1 MKLCSMIINEIKAV
15 YQYEKR
21 SRVDIG
27 TLQNVMLIFVVV
39 MLLIDIQ
46 NLKLGEYVIA
56 SITFVVAVVSI
67 FAILALGHSDK
78 IYRICMAAVIAFLIL
93 AVPISLYGSNKGFSM
108 MWYFLVPIISIILLG
123 MPFGIPVSV
132 GFGLYVT
139 VMFYTPLKEL
149 LIYDYPKYYLFYYPL
164 FYWSF
169 FVIVVVIDIFYK
181 RYQMN
186 QEENEYKNDNKP
198 VSEATWAAVKE
209 IAQKELEKD
218 VAIALEDR
226 KKLMIDAVTAIS
238 QMLDAK
244 DGYTQQHSK
253 RVAEYSLMIAKSMNK
268 FSDKDYK
275 IIYRSA
281 LLHDIG
287 KIAVPDM
294 ILNKPGRLTDKEYN
308 IMRKHTVWG
317 GEILKDLEFLP
328 DADKGAIYHHERIDG
343 KGYPY
348 GIKADELPELV
359 RIISAA
365 DSLDAMSSNRCYRK
379 QCDKQYIID
388 EFKKGAGRQFDNE
401 VAHIVISLIEK
412 GELLSEA

>member
-27 TLQNVMLIFVVV
+27 TLQNVMLIFAVV

-78 IYRICMAAVIAFLIL
+78 IYRICTVIAFLIL

-108 MWYFLVPIISIILLG
+108 MWYFLVPVISIILLG

-186 QEENEYKNDNKP
+186 QEENE
-198 VSEATWAAVKE
+198 
-209 IAQKELEKD
+209 KELEKD

-294 ILNKPGRLTDKEYN
+294 ILNKPGRLTDEEYN

-348 GIKADELPELV
+348 GIKADQLPELV

>member
-56 SITFVVAVVSI
+56 AITFVVAVVSI

-93 AVPISLYGSNKGFSM
+93 AVPISLYGLNKGFSM

-123 MPFGIPVSV
+123 MPFGMPVSV

-186 QEENEYKNDNKP
+186 QEENE
-198 VSEATWAAVKE
+198 
-209 IAQKELEKD
+209 KELEKD

-238 QMLDAK
+238 QMLDARMVILSS
-244 DGYTQQHSK
+244 TQRGWQSI
-253 RVAEYSLMIAKSMNK
+253 R
-268 FSDKDYK
+268 
-275 IIYRSA
+275 
-281 LLHDIG
+281 
-287 KIAVPDM
+287 
-294 ILNKPGRLTDKEYN
+294 
-308 IMRKHTVWG
+308 
-317 GEILKDLEFLP
+317 
-328 DADKGAIYHHERIDG
+328 
-343 KGYPY
+343 
-348 GIKADELPELV
+348 
-359 RIISAA
+359 
-365 DSLDAMSSNRCYRK
+365 
-379 QCDKQYIID
+379 
-388 EFKKGAGRQFDNE
+388 
-401 VAHIVISLIEK
+401 
-412 GELLSEA
+412 

>member
-21 SRVDIG
+21 S
-27 TLQNVMLIFVVV
+27 M
-39 MLLIDIQ
+39 
-46 NLKLGEYVIA
+46 E
-56 SITFVVAVVSI
+56 
-67 FAILALGHSDK
+67 
-78 IYRICMAAVIAFLIL
+78 AVIAFLIL

-186 QEENEYKNDNKP
+186 QEENE
-198 VSEATWAAVKE
+198 
-209 IAQKELEKD
+209 KELEKN

-253 RVAEYSLMIAKSMNK
+253 RVAEYSK

-294 ILNKPGRLTDKEYN
+294 ILNKPGRLTDEEYD

>member
-46 NLKLGEYVIA
+46 NLKLGEYVITA
-56 SITFVVAVVSI
+56 ITFVVAVVSI

-93 AVPISLYGSNKGFSM
+93 AVPISLYGLNKGFSM

-186 QEENEYKNDNKP
+186 QEENE
-198 VSEATWAAVKE
+198 
-209 IAQKELEKD
+209 KELEKD

-294 ILNKPGRLTDKEYN
+294 ILNKPGRLTDEEFEIMKTHSMQGAEMIARLENYKEEPLLHAAY
-308 IMRKHTVWG
+308 
-317 GEILKDLEFLP
+317 EI
-328 DADKGAIYHHERIDG
+328 ARWHHERWDG
-343 KGYPY
+343 RGYPD
-348 GIKADELPELV
+348 GLKENEIP
-359 RIISAA
+359 ISAQIVSMA
-365 DSLDAMSSNRCYRK
+365 DVYDALTSERCYK
-379 QCDKQYIID
+379 KAFSHEKAIQMIQNGECGTFNPLLLQCL
-388 EFKKGAGRQFDNE
+388 NE
-401 VAHIVISLIEK
+401 VQN
-412 GELLSEA
+412 ELKAELQNDYVDTY

>member
-1 MKLCSMIINEIKAV
+1 MKLCSMIINEIKSV
-15 YQYEKR
+15 YQYEKK

-56 SITFVVAVVSI
+56 AITFVVAVVSI

-123 MPFGIPVSV
+123 MPVSV

-186 QEENEYKNDNKP
+186 QEENE
-198 VSEATWAAVKE
+198 
-209 IAQKELEKD
+209 KELEKD

-294 ILNKPGRLTDKEYN
+294 ILNKPGRLTDEEYN

>member
-123 MPFGIPVSV
+123 IPVSV

-186 QEENEYKNDNKP
+186 QEENE
-198 VSEATWAAVKE
+198 
-209 IAQKELEKD
+209 KELEKD

-294 ILNKPGRLTDKEYN
+294 ILNKPGRLTDEEYN

>member
-56 SITFVVAVVSI
+56 SITFVVAVVSV

-186 QEENEYKNDNKP
+186 QEENE
-198 VSEATWAAVKE
+198 
-209 IAQKELEKD
+209 KELEKD

-294 ILNKPGRLTDKEYN
+294 ILNKPGRLTDEEYN

-401 VAHIVISLIEK
+401 VAHIVISLIERVNCCRK
-412 GELLSEA
+412 HRAILIKSKRGILYEYED

>member
-1 MKLCSMIINEIKAV
+1 MKLCSMIINEIKSV

-186 QEENEYKNDNKP
+186 QEENE
-198 VSEATWAAVKE
+198 
-209 IAQKELEKD
+209 KELEKD

-294 ILNKPGRLTDKEYN
+294 ILNKPGRLTDEEYN

>member
-1 MKLCSMIINEIKAV
+1 
-15 YQYEKR
+15 
-21 SRVDIG
+21 
-27 TLQNVMLIFVVV
+27 
-39 MLLIDIQ
+39 
-46 NLKLGEYVIA
+46 
-56 SITFVVAVVSI
+56 
-67 FAILALGHSDK
+67 
-78 IYRICMAAVIAFLIL
+78 MAAVIAFLIL

-186 QEENEYKNDNKP
+186 QEENE
-198 VSEATWAAVKE
+198 
-209 IAQKELEKD
+209 KELEKD

-294 ILNKPGRLTDKEYN
+294 ILNKPGRLTDEEYD

-348 GIKADELPELV
+348 GIKADELPALV

>member
-1 MKLCSMIINEIKAV
+1 MKLCSMIINEIKSV
-15 YQYEKR
+15 YQYEKK

-46 NLKLGEYVIA
+46 NLKLGEYVITA
-56 SITFVVAVVSI
+56 ITFAVAVVSI

-93 AVPISLYGSNKGFSM
+93 AVPISLYGLNKGFSM

-123 MPFGIPVSV
+123 MPFGIPFGIPVSV

-139 VMFYTPLKEL
+139 AMFYTPLKEL

-186 QEENEYKNDNKP
+186 QEENE
-198 VSEATWAAVKE
+198 
-209 IAQKELEKD
+209 KELEKD

-294 ILNKPGRLTDKEYN
+294 ILNKPGRLTDEEYN

>member
-1 MKLCSMIINEIKAV
+1 MKLCSKIINEIKAV

-139 VMFYTPLKEL
+139 AMFYTPLKEL

-186 QEENEYKNDNKP
+186 QEENE
-198 VSEATWAAVKE
+198 
-209 IAQKELEKD
+209 KELEKD

-294 ILNKPGRLTDKEYN
+294 ILNKPGRLTDEEYN

-401 VAHIVISLIEK
+401 VAHIVISLIERVNCCRK
-412 GELLSEA
+412 YRAILIKSKRGILYEYED

>member
-1 MKLCSMIINEIKAV
+1 MKLCSKIINEIKAV

-139 VMFYTPLKEL
+139 AMFYTPLKEL

-186 QEENEYKNDNKP
+186 QEENE
-198 VSEATWAAVKE
+198 
-209 IAQKELEKD
+209 KELEKD

-281 LLHDIG
+281 ILHDIG

-294 ILNKPGRLTDKEYN
+294 IL
-308 IMRKHTVWG
+308 MRKHTVWG

>member
-1 MKLCSMIINEIKAV
+1 MKLCSMIINEIKSV
-15 YQYEKR
+15 YQYEKK

-56 SITFVVAVVSI
+56 AITFVVAVVSI

-169 FVIVVVIDIFYK
+169 FVIVVIDIFYK

-186 QEENEYKNDNKP
+186 QEENE
-198 VSEATWAAVKE
+198 
-209 IAQKELEKD
+209 KELEKD

-294 ILNKPGRLTDKEYN
+294 ILNKPGRLTDEEYD

>member
-1 MKLCSMIINEIKAV
+1 MKLCSKIINEIKAV

-27 TLQNVMLIFVVV
+27 TLQNVMLIFAVV

-108 MWYFLVPIISIILLG
+108 MWYFLVPVISIILLG

-186 QEENEYKNDNKP
+186 QEENE
-198 VSEATWAAVKE
+198 
-209 IAQKELEKD
+209 KELEKD

-253 RVAEYSLMIAKSMNK
+253 RVAEYSLMIAKRMNK

-294 ILNKPGRLTDKEYN
+294 ILNKPGRLTDEEYN
-308 IMRKHTVWG
+308 VMRKHTVWG

-401 VAHIVISLIEK
+401 VAHIVISLIERVNCCRK
-412 GELLSEA
+412 HRAILIKSKRGILYEYED

>member
-1 MKLCSMIINEIKAV
+1 MKLCSKIINEIKAV

-56 SITFVVAVVSI
+56 SITFVAAVVSI

-139 VMFYTPLKEL
+139 AMFYTPLKEL

-186 QEENEYKNDNKP
+186 QEENE
-198 VSEATWAAVKE
+198 
-209 IAQKELEKD
+209 KELEKD

-294 ILNKPGRLTDKEYN
+294 ILNKPGRLTDEEYN

>member
-27 TLQNVMLIFVVV
+27 TLQNVMIFVVV

-56 SITFVVAVVSI
+56 AITFVVAVVSI

-93 AVPISLYGSNKGFSM
+93 AVPISLYGLNKGFSM

-123 MPFGIPVSV
+123 MPFGMPVSV

-186 QEENEYKNDNKP
+186 QEENE
-198 VSEATWAAVKE
+198 
-209 IAQKELEKD
+209 KELEKD

-294 ILNKPGRLTDKEYN
+294 ILNKPGRLTDEEYN

>member
-1 MKLCSMIINEIKAV
+1 MKLCSKIINEIKAV

-67 FAILALGHSDK
+67 FAILALDHSDK

-123 MPFGIPVSV
+123 MPFGIQVSV

-139 VMFYTPLKEL
+139 AMFYTPLKEL

-186 QEENEYKNDNKP
+186 QEENE
-198 VSEATWAAVKE
+198 
-209 IAQKELEKD
+209 KELEKD

-294 ILNKPGRLTDKEYN
+294 ILNKPGRLTDEEYN

>member
-123 MPFGIPVSV
+123 IPVSV

-186 QEENEYKNDNKP
+186 QEENE
-198 VSEATWAAVKE
+198 
-209 IAQKELEKD
+209 KELEKD

-294 ILNKPGRLTDKEYN
+294 ILNKPGRLTDEEYN

-412 GELLSEA
+412 GELLSEV

>member
-1 MKLCSMIINEIKAV
+1 MKLCSMIINEIKSV
-15 YQYEKR
+15 YQYEKK

-56 SITFVVAVVSI
+56 AITFVVAVVSI

-93 AVPISLYGSNKGFSM
+93 AVPISLYGLNKGFSM

-123 MPFGIPVSV
+123 MPFGIPFGIPVSV

-139 VMFYTPLKEL
+139 AMFYTPLKEL

-186 QEENEYKNDNKP
+186 QEENE
-198 VSEATWAAVKE
+198 
-209 IAQKELEKD
+209 KELEKD

-294 ILNKPGRLTDKEYN
+294 ILNKPGRLTDEEYN

>member
-56 SITFVVAVVSI
+56 SITFVAAVVSI

-108 MWYFLVPIISIILLG
+108 MWYFLVPVISIILLG

-164 FYWSF
+164 FY
-169 FVIVVVIDIFYK
+169 
-181 RYQMN
+181 
-186 QEENEYKNDNKP
+186 
-198 VSEATWAAVKE
+198 
-209 IAQKELEKD
+209 L
-218 VAIALEDR
+218 
-226 KKLMIDAVTAIS
+226 
-238 QMLDAK
+238 
-244 DGYTQQHSK
+244 
-253 RVAEYSLMIAKSMNK
+253 
-268 FSDKDYK
+268 
-275 IIYRSA
+275 
-281 LLHDIG
+281 
-287 KIAVPDM
+287 
-294 ILNKPGRLTDKEYN
+294 
-308 IMRKHTVWG
+308 
-317 GEILKDLEFLP
+317 
-328 DADKGAIYHHERIDG
+328 
-343 KGYPY
+343 
-348 GIKADELPELV
+348 
-359 RIISAA
+359 
-365 DSLDAMSSNRCYRK
+365 
-379 QCDKQYIID
+379 
-388 EFKKGAGRQFDNE
+388 
-401 VAHIVISLIEK
+401 SLIHI
-412 GELLSEA
+412 

>member
-1 MKLCSMIINEIKAV
+1 MKLCSTIINKVKAV
-15 YQYEKR
+15 YQYEKK
-21 SRVDIG
+21 SHVDIG
-27 TLQNVMLIFVVV
+27 ALQNVMIIFVIV
-39 MLLIDIQ
+39 MILIDIQ
-46 NLKLGEYVIA
+46 NFRLGEYVV
-56 SITFVVAVVSI
+56 TVMTLVVAVVSI
-67 FAILALGHSDK
+67 FAIMALGYSDK
-78 IYRICMAAVIAFLIL
+78 IYGICMAAVIAFLIL
-93 AVPISLYGSNKGFSM
+93 AVPISFYGPNRGFSM
-108 MWYFLVPIISIILLG
+108 LWYFLVPIISIILLG
-123 MPFGIPVSV
+123 MPFGIPVSAI
-132 GFGLYVT
+132 FGLYVT
-139 VMFYTPLKEL
+139 VMFYTPLKQF

-169 FVIVVVIDIFYK
+169 CVIVVVMDIFYK

-186 QEENEYKNDNKP
+186 QEENE
-198 VSEATWAAVKE
+198 
-209 IAQKELEKD
+209 KELEKD
-218 VAIALEDR
+218 VAVALADR

-244 DGYTQQHSK
+244 DGYTQQHSR
-253 RVAEYSLMIAKSMNK
+253 RVAEYSLMIAKNINWK
-268 FSDKDYK
+268 FSDKDYE

-294 ILNKPGRLTDKEYN
+294 VLNKPGKLTDEEYD
-308 IMRKHTVWG
+308 IMKMHTVWG

-348 GIKADELPELV
+348 GIKADKLPMIV

-365 DSLDAMSSNRCYRK
+365 DSLDAMNSNRCYRK

-388 EFKKGAGRQFDNE
+388 EFKKGAGKQFDKD
-401 VAHIVISLIEK
+401 VAKTVIGMIEK
-412 GELLSEA
+412 GEFDI